1 MKTLKQGW
9 EGISTRERM
18 TLSVGVLGVL
28 AILAYALVWQPW
40 QDALQRLR
48 AQVPAKQETL
58 AWMQSE
64 ARTIEPLMA
73 RKQQQRGQDDAPL
86 LTVVESTAKE
96 VNIHDSIR
104 RISPGEKNEVKV
116 WLTDADFDKW
126 LQWLEVLR
134 QRNVEVSSASVNR
147 AAGSKVTIRVTV
159 AR

>member
-1 MKTLKQGW
+1 
-9 EGISTRERM
+9 
-18 TLSVGVLGVL
+18 
-28 AILAYALVWQPW
+28 
-40 QDALQRLR
+40 
-48 AQVPAKQETL
+48 
-58 AWMQSE
+58 
-64 ARTIEPLMA
+64 
-73 RKQQQRGQDDAPL
+73 GQDDAPL